1 MLGQNVNAYNYNLSD
16 QNFKLSNLI
25 RELNQIKELK
35 RIRYTTSHPN
45 DMTDDL
51 IDCYKDV
58 EKLVTFLH
66 LPAQSGSNK
75 ILEKMNRKYTKEK
88 YLSIVEKMRKISPEI
103 EFSSDFIVGYPGE
116 TEKDFNDTIELIKK
130 VNFVN
135 SYSFIYS
142 ARPGTPASYLEPV
155 YKEIQKKRLIKL
167 QSILDEVQKI
177 KNKNSIGKFK
187 EVLVENR
194 LKNQSKFFGRTLDLT
209 PVIFDATKHD
219 IGKIIE
225 VQIKDFNKH
234 SLFGSK
240 RNSEKET
247 AA

>member
-1 MLGQNVNAYNYNLSD
+1 
-16 QNFKLSNLI
+16 
-25 RELNQIKELK
+25 
-35 RIRYTTSHPN
+35 
-45 DMTDDL
+45 MTDDL

-155 YKEIQKKRLIKL
+155 YKEIQKRLIKL
-167 QSILDEVQKI
+167 QSILDEVQRI

-194 LKNQSKFFGRTLDLT
+194 LKNQIKFFGRTLDLT
-209 PVIFDATKHD
+209 PVIFDA
-219 IGKIIE
+219 I
-225 VQIKDFNKH
+225 
-234 SLFGSK
+234 
-240 RNSEKET
+240 
-247 AA
+247 